1 MIKQTVEQQI
11 KEALK
16 AGEALRLSTLRL
28 LLSAI
33 NNEGIAKQKEL
44 SEEEVITV
52 VQHQAKQRREAIE
65 AYEQGGREELAAKER
80 QELEILGNFLP
91 QQLSEE
97 EVKKIVVEV
106 VAGLSDDEKK
116 NFGKVMGQAMAR
128 LKGQTEGNLVSKVVK
143 EVLS

>member
-1 MIKQTVEQQI
+1 M
-11 KEALK
+11 
-16 AGEALRLSTLRL
+16 G
-28 LLSAI
+28 
-33 NNEGIAKQKEL
+33 
-44 SEEEVITV
+44 
-52 VQHQAKQRREAIE
+52 
-65 AYEQGGREELAAKER
+65 

-128 LKGQTEGNLVSKVVK
+128 LKGQTEVSSLKRGK
-143 EVLS
+143 NH